1 MVFTGILIVFTGI
14 LICKTIRNIKRI
26 LGELYISKRILTTS
40 HDKKSDGQNR
50 YEIQTDVRDM
60 FIILLVIVKC
70 VCVYECVCVFA
81 INGRAA
87 SIGSCFYLRLL
98 WATVYWCKGVRSHA
112 IGNQLTRGKPADE
125 L

>member
-70 VCVYECVCVFA
+70 VCVYECVCVCLPSTEEQLQLGHVF
-81 INGRAA
+81 ICVYYGLQFTGVK
-87 SIGSCFYLRLL
+87 GSEVMRL
-98 WATVYWCKGVRSHA
+98 AT
-112 IGNQLTRGKPADE
+112 N
-125 L
+125 